1 MSETIVD
8 LNFLEAG
15 VQCFPMYHYEERKIE
30 SKTLFDDA
38 EDTIQNN
45 YIRRDAI
52 SDFISERCRKAYGP
66 HVVKKIFFTMFTA
79 FCTARNI
86 APPLPP
92 TLKRCCPVFH

>member
-38 EDTIQNN
+38 EDTIQ
-45 YIRRDAI
+45 IIIFVVMPSPI
-52 SDFISERCRKAYGP
+52 SFQN
-66 HVVKKIFFTMFTA
+66 VVAK
-79 FCTARNI
+79 
-86 APPLPP
+86 P
-92 TLKRCCPVFH
+92 TVHM

>member
-52 SDFISERCRKAYGP
+52 SDFHFR
-66 HVVKKIFFTMFTA
+66 
-79 FCTARNI
+79 
-86 APPLPP
+86 
-92 TLKRCCPVFH
+92 TLSQSLRSTCE

>member
-45 YIRRDAI
+45 YI
-52 SDFISERCRKAYGP
+52 SY
-66 HVVKKIFFTMFTA
+66 
-79 FCTARNI
+79 
-86 APPLPP
+86 
-92 TLKRCCPVFH
+92 

>member
-52 SDFISERCRKAYGP
+52 SDSHSSNAIPLS
-66 HVVKKIFFTMFTA
+66 FFLL
-79 FCTARNI
+79 C
-86 APPLPP
+86 
-92 TLKRCCPVFH
+92 